1 MAVWWTKT
9 SSPFSRLRNPKPLA
23 SLNHLTVP
31 CSIWCC
37 SFKYDLPRTQ
47 CGSLRVGGNRNRQEL
62 QIEFYDYIE
71 CNTDL
76 ANPSNRTSCTQPRA
90 SRFQRKFS
98 RRDWSGD
105 WFLVGPGPFI

>member
-47 CGSLRVGGNRNRQEL
+47 CGSLRVGGNRNRQKL
-62 QIEFYDYIE
+62 QIEFYDYTECSTDSANSQHKWLQAANLNLLQIGEPLHQLLHSVPIE
-71 CNTDL
+71 
-76 ANPSNRTSCTQPRA
+76 
-90 SRFQRKFS
+90 
-98 RRDWSGD
+98 
-105 WFLVGPGPFI
+105 